1 MNKRLQ
7 GSLIQRPNE
16 TPLIT
21 QPPRVEKFWHAEH
34 FGEVTKEDAIGA
46 AQNVASSDEAKATGE
61 VAKGAG
67 KEILNI
73 VKEGIK
79 ILASSLSGIAIFTG
93 ILLILE
99 KRVITGNMSI
109 EKLFEMTR
117 VVCIVTAAIS
127 FGGAIVTYLMTIG
140 KKTSQTKE
148 FAEAKTAAEN
158 TAADAEMEAAIAAS
172 MASDTVDEASSNVP
186 DSVQEGV
193 ANASST
199 VEDSG
204 ITST

>member
-1 MNKRLQ
+1 MHKSDVIVLGSKTFISTLNELLPYLKFKISPVNVNNLKKSISINKLLLCDNEFLDNKNNID
-7 GSLIQRPNE
+7 LIKNSE
-16 TPLIT
+16 C
-21 QPPRVEKFWHAEH
+21 
-34 FGEVTKEDAIGA
+34 
-46 AQNVASSDEAKATGE
+46 
-61 VAKGAG
+61 
-67 KEILNI
+67 
-73 VKEGIK
+73 IK

-172 MASDTVDEASSNVP
+172 MASDTVGEASSNVP